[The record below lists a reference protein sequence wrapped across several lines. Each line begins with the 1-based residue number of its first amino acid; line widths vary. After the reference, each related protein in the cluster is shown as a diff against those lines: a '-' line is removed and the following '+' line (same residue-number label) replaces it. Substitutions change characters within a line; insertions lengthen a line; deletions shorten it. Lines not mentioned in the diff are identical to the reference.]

1 MLAYAVPLIALLLTF
16 LLMCYYARMQFVLA
30 LWFFFLILVT
40 LAWYDMLWKRLLT
53 PYTAFLFCS
62 IYFLSIAISISA
74 NRVNPNYFVNYFLI
88 FLLSCA
94 FFLLL
99 VLGYREMSY
108 FFPVLLVTYLIC
120 FISYVVTRYTPVS

>member
-53 PYTAFLFCS
+53 TYTAFLFCS